1 MPVYAYGLLIYPLF
15 YQSGHRTFGTED
27 PIDQGQVC
35 GGPGGHNSPSGG
47 GNQAGPDHDA
57 LRTAFIISQGLE
69 GSNRWLSVRHGH
81 AFATWKNTSPS
92 SMVSRARAR
101 LKLGA

>member
-1 MPVYAYGLLIYPLF
+1 MPVYAYGFLIYPLF
-15 YQSGHRTFGTED
+15 YRSGHRTFGSED

-47 GNQAGPDHDA
+47 GNQAAPDHDA

-69 GSNRWLSVRHGH
+69 ATAGCPYGMAMHSLLGKIHPQVRWFRVPEH
-81 AFATWKNTSPS
+81 
-92 SMVSRARAR
+92 V
-101 LKLGA
+101 